1 LGVLWGTIACEHA
14 AASSVGRAAVVMVR
28 VVIVSRRRSSER
40 PSSFAT
46 LCIAASFDTL
56 KAQQRTL
63 SSIT

>member
-1 LGVLWGTIACEHA
+1 
-14 AASSVGRAAVVMVR
+14 MVR